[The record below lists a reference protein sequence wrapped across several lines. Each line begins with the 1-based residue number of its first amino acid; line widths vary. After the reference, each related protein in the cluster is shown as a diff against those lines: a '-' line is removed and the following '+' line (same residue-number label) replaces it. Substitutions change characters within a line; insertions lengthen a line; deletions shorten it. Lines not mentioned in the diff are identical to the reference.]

1 MSWLSRSTCSADA
14 AGTDFIFGDDISDF
28 YDTEPEPIIE
38 ETNMFLSSENETD
51 MFLSSGNETDMF
63 TEEENFDMME
73 DTSGMA
79 TIEEPVVEE
88 TFVEEVFE
96 VVAVVEEPIV
106 EEVFVEEPA
115 EVFEEVVEDEYIEE
129 EIKSYVKK
137 GGKIYVGTD
146 SMLFPH
152 KCNFAAVIAF
162 HDRDL
167 KIAKYY
173 YKQIKADAKEYKE
186 LQVKILEEV
195 ALAIQTAQFVLEVC
209 PEADIELHIDIGTKK
224 KNATAKFFKSIHGW
238 VTGTGFNLRVKP
250 NSWAS
255 SLADGHT
262 KGRNKNGNNNK
273 ESKRN
278 SKVNK

>member
-1 MSWLSRSTCSADA
+1 MSLDISKTLSWKNADGVSRS
-14 AGTDFIFGDDISDF
+14 
-28 YDTEPEPIIE
+28 
-38 ETNMFLSSENETD
+38 NE
-51 MFLSSGNETDMF
+51 F
-63 TEEENFDMME
+63 
-73 DTSGMA
+73 
-79 TIEEPVVEE
+79 
-88 TFVEEVFE
+88 
-96 VVAVVEEPIV
+96 
-106 EEVFVEEPA
+106 
-115 EVFEEVVEDEYIEE
+115 IEE

-173 YKQIKADAKEYKE
+173 YKQIKADSKEYKE

>member
-1 MSWLSRSTCSADA
+1 MHQLCSLEISNPVSNSFIAFCRLFDHRYEFPRAYRPTRAFGLS
-14 AGTDFIFGDDISDF
+14 
-28 YDTEPEPIIE
+28 
-38 ETNMFLSSENETD
+38 
-51 MFLSSGNETDMF
+51 F
-63 TEEENFDMME
+63 T
-73 DTSGMA
+73 
-79 TIEEPVVEE
+79 P
-88 TFVEEVFE
+88 
-96 VVAVVEEPIV
+96 
-106 EEVFVEEPA
+106 
-115 EVFEEVVEDEYIEE
+115 Y
-129 EIKSYVKK
+129 
-137 GGKIYVGTD
+137 
-146 SMLFPH
+146 
-152 KCNFAAVIAF
+152 FAAVIAF
-162 HDRDL
+162 HNKDL

-195 ALAIQTAQFVLEVC
+195 ALAIQTAQFVLDVC

>member
-1 MSWLSRSTCSADA
+1 MSLELSTKECWKDADGVSRTA
-14 AGTDFIFGDDISDF
+14 AFI
-28 YDTEPEPIIE
+28 EQ
-38 ETNMFLSSENETD
+38 
-51 MFLSSGNETDMF
+51 
-63 TEEENFDMME
+63 
-73 DTSGMA
+73 
-79 TIEEPVVEE
+79 
-88 TFVEEVFE
+88 
-96 VVAVVEEPIV
+96 
-106 EEVFVEEPA
+106 
-115 EVFEEVVEDEYIEE
+115 

-152 KCNFAAVIAF
+152 KCNFASVIAF
-162 HDRDL
+162 HNRDL

-195 ALAIQTAQFVLEVC
+195 ALAIQTAQFVLEIC
-209 PEADIELHIDIGTKK
+209 PKADIELHIDIGTKK

-255 SLADGHT
+255 SLADSHT
-262 KGRNKNGNNNK
+262 KGRNKNGNNTK
-273 ESKRN
+273 KIVRDP
-278 SKVNK
+278 KVN